1 MNLGR
6 KWIKNMKWQE
16 KKLWN
21 QKTYEPSNIFCHF
34 KKTKSK
40 KVWSFHLCKIE
51 WELMK
56 LWIMMISRKQLGLNR
71 FGDEKETLRF

>member
-6 KWIKNMKWQE
+6 KME
-16 KKLWN
+16 KKVIWSDKKRNFEN
-21 QKTYEPSNIFCHF
+21 QKKKTYEPSNIFCHF

-56 LWIMMISRKQLGLNR
+56 LWITMISRKQLGLNR
-71 FGDEKETLRF
+71 FGDE